1 MTNASSRSAR
11 GSDFDVTA
19 NVAIIA
25 ERLNRSLA
33 DVSAIVR
40 SDLEERI
47 PELRGDA
54 RTVELLGASVE
65 GNIDT
70 ILHALQ
76 HDIAV
81 ERITA
86 PTAALE
92 YARRLAQHGVPVNA
106 LVRAYR
112 LGQRRVTEMV
122 FAELDAL
129 DMEPLHRVATI
140 ETISKVLFD
149 YIDWISQQV
158 VDVYE
163 GERERWLENQNSI
176 RALKVR
182 EVLASG
188 DTVDVD
194 AVSGVLRYPLR
205 WHHVAL
211 VLWYPNT
218 EGQQPDELVRLQRF
232 LRELGS
238 AAEVAA
244 PPLFAAADRA
254 TAWAWLPYR
263 SAPTKVVAAI
273 GEFVAGHPDTPQV
286 AIGLPGHG
294 VRGFRRS
301 HQQAQRAWAVGSVG
315 APGVPAVVAAADPG
329 VAAAALLGA
338 NISSVRDWV
347 SDVLG
352 PLATDSENDARLRT
366 TLRVFLTCGSSYK
379 AAAAELNLHFNS
391 VKYRVGRAVERRG
404 RPIEDDRLDVELALL
419 GVPLVRRSGVADR
432 LRCLC

>member
-1 MTNASSRSAR
+1 MANASSRSAR
-11 GSDFDVTA
+11 GSGFDVTA

-25 ERLNRSLA
+25 GRLNRSLA
-33 DVSAIVR
+33 DVSATVR
-40 SDLEERI
+40 SDLEQHI
-47 PELRGDA
+47 PELRGDG

-92 YARRLAQHGVPVNA
+92 YARRLAQQGVPVNA

-122 FAELDAL
+122 FAELDAM

-140 ETISKVLFD
+140 ETISKVMFD

-194 AVSGVLRYPLR
+194 GVSTVLRYPLR

-218 EGQQPDELVRLQRF
+218 EGQPDELVRLQRF
-232 LRELGS
+232 LREMGS
-238 AAEVAA
+238 AVGVAA
-244 PPLFAAADRA
+244 PPLFAAADRT

-263 SAPTKVVAAI
+263 SAPTEAVTTI
-273 GEFVAGHPDTPQV
+273 HGFVAEHPDAPHV

-294 VRGFRRS
+294 VTGFRRS
-301 HQQAQRAWAVGSVG
+301 HQQAQRAWAVGSMG
-315 APGVPAVVAAADPG
+315 APGVPSVVAAGDPG
-329 VAAAALLGA
+329 VGAAALLG
-338 NISSVRDWV
+338 SSIPSIRDWV
-347 SDVLG
+347 GDVLG

-366 TLRVFLTCGSSYK
+366 TLRVFLMCGSSYK
-379 AAAAELNLHFNS
+379 AAATELNLHFNS

-419 GVPLVRRSGVADR
+419 VCHWYGAVVLQTG
-432 LRCLC
+432 

>member
-1 MTNASSRSAR
+1 MSIPGSGEPDVSRY
-11 GSDFDVTA
+11 
-19 NVAIIA
+19 VAETA
-25 ERLNRSLA
+25 ERMNKRLTELSSFIRA
-33 DVSAIVR
+33 A
-40 SDLEERI
+40 LEDEI

-54 RTVELLGASVE
+54 RLIDLLGASVE
-65 GNIDT
+65 GNVDT
-70 ILHALQ
+70 LLHALRY
-76 HDIAV
+76 DIAV
-81 ERITA
+81 ERVEP

-129 DMEPLHRVATI
+129 DMEPLHRVATT

-194 AVSGVLRYPLR
+194 AVSGVLRYPQR

-218 EGQQPDELVRLQRF
+218 EGQPDELVRLQRF

-244 PPLFAAADRA
+244 PPLFAAADR
-254 TAWAWLPYR
+254 
-263 SAPTKVVAAI
+263 
-273 GEFVAGHPDTPQV
+273 
-286 AIGLPGHG
+286 
-294 VRGFRRS
+294 
-301 HQQAQRAWAVGSVG
+301 
-315 APGVPAVVAAADPG
+315 
-329 VAAAALLGA
+329 
-338 NISSVRDWV
+338 
-347 SDVLG
+347 
-352 PLATDSENDARLRT
+352 T
-366 TLRVFLTCGSSYK
+366 T
-379 AAAAELNLHFNS
+379 
-391 VKYRVGRAVERRG
+391 
-404 RPIEDDRLDVELALL
+404 
-419 GVPLVRRSGVADR
+419 
-432 LRCLC
+432 

>member
-1 MTNASSRSAR
+1 VANASSRSGR

-25 ERLNRSLA
+25 ERLNRSLG
-33 DVSAIVR
+33 DVSATVR

-218 EGQQPDELVRLQRF
+218 EGQPDELVRLQRF
-232 LRELGS
+232 LREVGS

-244 PPLFAAADRA
+244 PPLFVAADRT

-273 GEFVAGHPDTPQV
+273 DEFVAGHPDTPRV

-294 VRGFRRS
+294 VTGFRRS
-301 HQQAQRAWAVGSVG
+301 HQQAQRAWAVGSVR
-315 APGVPAVVAAADPG
+315 ASGVPAVVAAADPG

-366 TLRVFLTCGSSYK
+366 TLRVFLMCGSSYK

-404 RPIEDDRLDVELALL
+404 RPIESDRLDVELALL
-419 GVPLVRRSGVADR
+419 VCHWYGAAVLQTG
-432 LRCLC
+432 